1 MVQYSI
7 NRALGELK
15 LLEKRINKAMENG
28 TFIDY
33 KKDSADKT
41 RLSNLKPEELEKL
54 AIESLQSINDLIAR
68 KKEIKDKIVE
78 SNAKTYVTVNNVK
91 MTVAAAIE
99 RKSSIMYD
107 KMLLSVMKK
116 QYEDALVLVNSENNT
131 MERKLDLQLN
141 QMAGSEADKKSDA
154 MLTFAQG
161 YRNQNQWSLVD
172 PLNLKAKID
181 ELEKSIDGF
190 EAEVDYVL
198 STSNAIT
205 TIDINE

>member
-28 TFIDY
+28 IFIDY

-41 RLSNLKPEELEKL
+41 RLSNLKPEELEKI

>member
-41 RLSNLKPEELEKL
+41 RLSNLKPEELEKI

-116 QYEDALVLVNSENNT
+116 QYESALVSVNSENNT

>member
-107 KMLLSVMKK
+107 KMLLTVMKK